1 MDRRRFVQAGAAVV
15 GAASWARPARAAPA
29 GRALL
34 VGNTAYTPDDEA
46 IGPALKCIVD
56 LQAQLERFGFDVVAL
71 HNPGI
76 AQVQSELDRVRQAVA
91 ADARISG
98 LFYFVGHGF
107 QSNAANLLV
116 PAGGDLKVDAER
128 LARSCIHLEKDVFS
142 RFGRPL
148 GPAASVILVDACR
161 TPDKPLAPN
170 EGYNQTLP
178 PEGCHVVFATG
189 PGKRAFTPQDPT
201 RHTLFTEMLIAE
213 LARTDPSKSVFLT
226 LEQVRSKVLKRVNGI
241 GVIVRNFGLDA
252 QVPELASNVVGDPPW
267 VSGGGV
273 APVPAANA
281 GAASAPSA
289 GTASPQPEPRPAAAE
304 PADAQ
309 RELDGI
315 AALASPE
322 EAAARLEALVARL
335 PEDGDLAGVARLR
348 LKALQTVLSAA
359 RTARLNLDV
368 SRLAAAQPGR
378 VAEDAQRALRGDKYA
393 ALRVAESLPRP
404 DGGDLIERTD
414 YGRWMIFSAYLG
426 NGIAAWRLSEHFK
439 NQDRRDVEAARF
451 LNLARA
457 NRYTP
462 PRQLESGR

>member
-1 MDRRRFVQAGAAVV
+1 MDRRRFVQAGAAGLGWPGWPRPA
-15 GAASWARPARAAPA
+15 GAASA

-46 IGPALKCIVD
+46 IAPALKCIVD

-71 HNPGI
+71 HNPDI
-76 AQVQSELDRVRQAVA
+76 AQVRAELDRVRQAVA
-91 ADARISG
+91 ADARASG

-189 PGKRAFTPQDPT
+189 PGKRAFTPQDPA
-201 RHTLFTEMLIAE
+201 RHTLFTEMLVAE
-213 LARTDPSKSVFLT
+213 LARTDPSRSVFLT
-226 LEQVRSKVLKRVNGI
+226 LEQVRSKVLRRVNGI
-241 GVIVRNFGLDA
+241 AVIVRAFGLDA
-252 QVPELASNVVGDPPW
+252 QVPELASNVAGDPPW
-267 VSGGGV
+267 VGGAGPAGGG
-273 APVPAANA
+273 APAANGGTASAPNA
-281 GAASAPSA
+281 GAAP
-289 GTASPQPEPRPAAAE
+289 PEPRPAAPE
-304 PADAQ
+304 ADAQ
-309 RELDGI
+309 RELDAI
-315 AALASPE
+315 AGLASPE

-335 PEDGDLAGVARLR
+335 PEDGDLAGVAGLR

-359 RTARLNLDV
+359 RTARLSLDV
-368 SRLAAAQPGR
+368 SRLAAQPAR

-404 DGGDLIERTD
+404 DGGDLIERTE